1 MKFSGIVA
9 AASLIAPAFAAGPKG
24 DKGKKLVTPKELIKQ
39 VKLKDLL
46 AGSQKL
52 QDIADANG
60 GNRAFGGGG
69 HNATVNW
76 LYSEL
81 KKTGYYNV
89 KKQPFVELFTA
100 ATIDFS
106 ADGTEYDAYYMV
118 CEIRL
123 TSIALF

>member
-9 AASLIAPAFAAGPKG
+9 AASLIAPAFAEGPKG
-24 DKGKKLVTPKELIKQ
+24 DKGKKLVTPRELIKQ

-100 ATIDFS
+100 ATVEFS
-106 ADGTEYDAYYMV
+106 AGGTEYDAYYMV
-118 CEIRL
+118 CEIRF
-123 TSIALF
+123 TSVTLF